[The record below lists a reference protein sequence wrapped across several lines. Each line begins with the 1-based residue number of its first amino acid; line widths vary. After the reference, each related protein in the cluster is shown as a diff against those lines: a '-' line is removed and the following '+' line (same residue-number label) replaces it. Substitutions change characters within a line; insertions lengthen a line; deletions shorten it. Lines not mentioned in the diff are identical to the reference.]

1 MGTDQAG
8 LSIVLHSGGFDRVHY
23 ALVMATAAAAIG
35 RPTLLFVTG
44 RALRLLLADDG
55 WTGLDPADDG
65 STPVARERQFQ
76 DTNIA
81 TLAEL
86 TESLTPLGVRVM
98 ACEMGWRVLGLD
110 KPALRADVTVETAG
124 VVTLL
129 QATPPGAHLIHL

>member
-1 MGTDQAG
+1 MGTDQPG
-8 LSIVLHSGGFDRVHY
+8 LSIVLQSGGFDRVHY
-23 ALVMATAAAAIG
+23 ALVLATAAAAIG

-44 RALRLLLADDG
+44 GALPFLLAGDG
-55 WTGLDPADDG
+55 WTGLGAADDG
-65 STPVARERQFQ
+65 SSPADRERQYAAG
-76 DTNIA
+76 NIA

-86 TESLTPLGVRVM
+86 AESLTPLGVRVI

-110 KPALRADVTVETAG
+110 RPALRDDVTVETAG

>member
-1 MGTDQAG
+1 MTTTQPG
-8 LSIVLHSGGFDRVHY
+8 LSIVLRSGGFDRVHY

-65 STPVARERQFQ
+65 STAVERERRFAE
-76 DTNIA
+76 TNVA

-86 TESLTPLGVRVM
+86 TESLDPLGVRVM

-110 KPALRADVTVETAG
+110 KPALRPDVTVETAG